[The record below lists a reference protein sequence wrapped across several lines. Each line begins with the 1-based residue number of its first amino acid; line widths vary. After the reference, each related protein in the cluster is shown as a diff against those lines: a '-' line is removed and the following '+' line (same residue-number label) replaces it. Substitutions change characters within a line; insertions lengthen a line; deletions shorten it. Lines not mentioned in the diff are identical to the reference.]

1 VGSGIVLAII
11 VCVWAVFLLPTFLR
25 KHDPSGKLQDVEE
38 FREAMGQLSNLEIPQ
53 QPTKPKVEVKR
64 EIRAGHADPKTATQV
79 RKRRKVFLATISIFP
94 LTLVG
99 IIFGILP
106 VFAILIPFAT
116 FAGYVTW
123 VRLTIKPRVAD
134 AIDENAPS
142 QKYVR
147 RSERNH
153 RFAALAQLRKAAA
166 SKLTEEE
173 VVLDTSKTSSW
184 QSAPA
189 IGAAFDAPETV
200 LPTYVDAPAATSVPR
215 VLDRENGAWDG
226 DAMVQAAAVQRREL
240 LAKLMAEQQEAV
252 EIKIISDDVDTTEIP
267 KVIGA

>member
-1 VGSGIVLAII
+1 MGSGIVLAVI

-25 KHDPSGKLQDVEE
+25 KHDPTGKLQDVEE

-53 QPTKPKVEVKR
+53 QPIKPKVEVKR
-64 EIRAGHADPKTATQV
+64 EIRAGHADPKVATQV
-79 RKRRKVFLATISIFP
+79 RKRRKIFLAAVSTFP
-94 LTLVG
+94 LVLVG
-99 IIFGILP
+99 IIFSILP
-106 VFAILIPFAT
+106 IFAILIPIAS
-116 FAGYVTW
+116 FAGYVVW
-123 VRLTIKPRVAD
+123 VRLTIKPRVAE

-153 RFAALAQLRKAAA
+153 RFAALAQLRKSAAN
-166 SKLTEEE
+166 KLTEQE
-173 VVLDTSKTSSW
+173 VEIDTSKTSSW
-184 QSAPA
+184 QSAQA
-189 IGAAFDAPETV
+189 VSAEIETPETV

-226 DAMVQAAAVQRREL
+226 TAMVQAANQQRRQE
-240 LAKLMAEQQEAV
+240 LAKLVAEQVQEV
-252 EIKIISDDVDTTEIP
+252 EIKIISDDIDTTEIP